1 VFLWLYTLNIPG
13 TDFSEF
19 VSGVASYLAL
29 LTLVGTLGPLVVG
42 ALHDRGWQLR
52 TLLFVAVTCPFAGAG
67 ALFVG
72 LALANPDGFFALA
85 EERLNLSPRPASQS
99 PASLSDDGESG
110 ARGGDR
116 DDRAGGKERRAA

>member
-1 VFLWLYTLNIPG
+1 MALHRKHSGALTFQNFL
-13 TDFSEF
+13 
-19 VSGVASYLAL
+19 SGVASYLAL

-42 ALHDRGWQLR
+42 ALHDRGWQLK

-67 ALFVG
+67 ILFVG

-85 EERLNLSPRPASQS
+85 GVRLNLSPQPASRC

-110 ARGGDR
+110 AWGGDR
-116 DDRAGGKERRAA
+116 DDRAGGMERRAA